1 LIDGLI
7 PLSEHAPATVAELSA
22 IVKAARA
29 AGHAV
34 YPVGG
39 RTMTAFGL
47 PPTKPGVAVD
57 LTRLNQ
63 VIDYPARD
71 MTVTVQAGIRV
82 AELQAVLAT
91 ENQELPVDVPLPD
104 RATLGGSI
112 AVNASGPRRFGLGTL
127 RDYVIG
133 ITLMND
139 EGEEFKAGGRVVKN
153 VAGYDIMKLATGSLG
168 TLGIITQVTLKV
180 KPKAGASEWVAFP
193 CLNNDLPPLFTDFV
207 THTRTRPA
215 AAVYM
220 SRDPERTIFVCF
232 EDNPA
237 AVAWQIAQ
245 LREEL
250 PRVPTDRLTVLTP
263 EEGESRRAAL
273 RDFPLSESHPI
284 TFKANFV
291 PTAAAQFVRR
301 YHAPGPVQALIGSGV
316 VYGHLPGVEAIP
328 ALTEAIDKLGGN
340 VVLFRC
346 PREAKTLARVWGR
359 PTGDL
364 DLMRAVKKALDPQ
377 NIFNPGR
384 FVGGI

>member
-1 LIDGLI
+1 MIDGLI
-7 PLSEHAPATVAELSA
+7 PLAEHSPATVAELSS

-39 RTMTAFGL
+39 RTMTGFGL

-71 MTVTVQAGIRV
+71 MTVTVQAGIRL

-91 ENQELPVDVPLPD
+91 ENQELPVDVPMPD

-112 AVNASGPRRFGLGTL
+112 AVNAGGPRRFGCGTL

-139 EGEEFKAGGRVVKN
+139 EGEAFKAGGRVVKN

-168 TLGIITQVTLKV
+168 TLGVITQVTLKV
-180 KPKAGASEWVAFP
+180 KPTAGASEWLALP
-193 CLNNDLPPLFTDFV
+193 CPEADVPTVLGILNR
-207 THTRTRPA
+207 TRTRPS
-215 AAVYM
+215 AVVLTVVGPDREITVGY
-220 SRDPERTIFVCF
+220 
-232 EDNPA
+232 EDNPP
-237 AVAWQIAQ
+237 AVAWQVTQ

-250 PRVPTDRLTVLTP
+250 PDGLRSRLGVLP
-263 EEGESRRAAL
+263 PHEAERRRTAQ
-273 RDFPLSESHPI
+273 RDFPLWDTHPV
-284 TFKANFV
+284 TFKANVLPALSWEFIKRV
-291 PTAAAQFVRR
+291 GGL
-301 YHAPGPVQALIGSGV
+301 GPVQALVGNGIV
-316 VYGHLPGVEAIP
+316 FGHLPDAAAVPRLQAAAGEC
-328 ALTEAIDKLGGN
+328 GGN
-340 VVLFRC
+340 VVLLRC
-346 PREAKTLARVWGR
+346 PAEAKTPANVWGK

-364 DLMRAVKKALDPQ
+364 GLMRAVKKAFDPQ

>member
-1 LIDGLI
+1 MIDGLI

-39 RTMTAFGL
+39 RTMTGFGL

-71 MTVTVQAGIRV
+71 MTVTVQAGIRM

-104 RATLGGSI
+104 TATLGGSI

-180 KPKAGASEWVAFP
+180 KPKAGASEWVALP
-193 CLNNDLPPLFTDFV
+193 CPAADVPAVLGLLGR
-207 THTRTRPA
+207 TRTRPA
-215 AAVYM
+215 AVALTVLDGQCEITVGY
-220 SRDPERTIFVCF
+220 
-232 EDNPA
+232 EDNSA
-237 AVAWQIAQ
+237 AVAWQVGQ
-245 LREEL
+245 LRDEL
-250 PRVPTDRLTVLTP
+250 PDVLR
-263 EEGESRRAAL
+263 SRFGVLPPHEADKRRTAL
-273 RDFPLSESHPI
+273 RDFPLSEAHPV
-284 TFKANFV
+284 TFKANVLPALSWEFV
-291 PTAAAQFVRR
+291 KRVAGL
-301 YHAPGPVQALIGSGV
+301 GPVQALFGNGI
-316 VYGHLPGVEAIP
+316 VYGHLPDVDAVARVQAAAGEC
-328 ALTEAIDKLGGN
+328 GGN
-340 VVLFRC
+340 VVLLRC
-346 PREAKTLARVWGR
+346 PQQAKTLARVWGR

-364 DLMRAVKKALDPQ
+364 DLMRAVKTALDPQ
-377 NIFNPGR
+377 TIFNPGR